1 MFQQNHRQSAGLM
14 AFAAQVNLMVIFAK
28 KSVDEAMIELI
39 ITGRR
44 ARDGHITNW
53 SDLSASRHLLVV
65 FFLKL
70 NFLLLQATLQPSS
83 SKAQRA

>member
-1 MFQQNHRQSAGLM
+1 M
-14 AFAAQVNLMVIFAK
+14 NLMVIFAK